1 MSSKSGSGK
10 TSKGAATKPEAEAT
24 EAAEAP
30 KSKKH
35 DVGAATGPSAKLTA
49 EQGGSL
55 MKIAGGVAAL
65 GLALGGAGYASDAHH
80 FAFSYLV
87 GFYWITTIGLGA
99 LFFVIVQHVVRAG
112 WSVSPRRAM
121 EWLSSGIL
129 PASAVL
135 FAPIV
140 LFAHTLYEHWM
151 GEHAAHDEVLHKKA
165 GYLNPGF
172 FFGRAVV
179 FLVLWT
185 ALSLWFAKN
194 SKQQDESGDKSLTER
209 MQLGSAP
216 SILVFGLSTTFA
228 AFDWI
233 MSLTPHWYSTIFGV
247 YVFAGAATSS
257 LSALALITIGL
268 QNAGLLKGVSTIEHR
283 HDIGKLLF
291 GFTVFWAYIAFS
303 QFILIWYANIPEETI
318 YYRDRASGSW
328 LYVSLFLLFGHFII
342 PFIGLISRT
351 AKRNVKVLAGF
362 AIWMLFMH
370 WVDIYWLVMPTYAA
384 GDVHFSWIDLGGLL
398 LPAGVGALGVVR
410 AATGA
415 NAYPVKDPRLAES
428 MRLENA

>member
-10 TSKGAATKPEAEAT
+10 TSNEAATKPEVD
-24 EAAEAP
+24 AP
-30 KSKKH
+30 KAKKH
-35 DVGAATGPSAKLTA
+35 DAGASASTFRLSA
-49 EQGGSL
+49 EQGSTL
-55 MKIAGGVAAL
+55 TKIAGGVAAV
-65 GLALGGAGYASDAHH
+65 GLALAGAGYASDAHH

-87 GFYWITTIGLGA
+87 GFAWLVTLGLGA
-99 LFFVIVQHVVRAG
+99 LFFVIVQHLVRAG

-129 PASAVL
+129 PAAAVL
-135 FAPIV
+135 FVPVA

-151 GEHAAHDEVLHKKA
+151 GPHAAHDELLHKKA

-172 FFGRAVV
+172 FFGRAVF
-179 FLVLWT
+179 FLVVWT
-185 ALSLWFAKN
+185 ALSLWFART
-194 SKQQDESGDKSLTER
+194 SKKQDETGDKSLTEK

-216 SILVFGLSTTFA
+216 SVLVFGLSLTFA

-247 YVFAGAATSS
+247 YVFSGSATSS

-268 QNAGLLKGVSTIEHR
+268 QKAGLLKGVSTVEHR

-328 LYVSLFLLFGHFII
+328 LFVSLFLLFGHFII
-342 PFIGLISRT
+342 PFGGLIART

-370 WVDIYWLVMPTYAA
+370 WVDMYWLIMPVHSA

-410 AATGA
+410 AAMGGA
-415 NAYPVKDPRLAES
+415 TYPIKDPRLAES